1 MEPSKVKNKYSRLLA
16 LIGVLFILGIALR
29 LFDVTDPPLD
39 FHAWRQLRSASI
51 ARKLYYDVLPTAGDE
66 LQEKASQLGSFEPL
80 EPPIFERMVALAYR
94 LAGQEQL
101 WIARV
106 LAIVTWVLG
115 GLPLYLLARRLT
127 SPRGAVVSLAYYLFL
142 PFSVIVSRSFLPDV
156 PMTVMMLTSIYFI
169 YRWAESPTLVFAV
182 LAGLFS
188 GGAILIK
195 VFAAYPLVFVMV
207 LMLLSSLGISKAI
220 KNPQVWLMGT
230 LLIAIP
236 GIYYFAIRSGSASSY
251 FADWVFPFS
260 SLLLKPWL
268 YFRWAVALHRTVTI
282 PAVVASLIGLFF
294 ARGKERL
301 FLISLWLG
309 YFFIGIS
316 VPSLIISHSYYQT
329 ILIPIAALSL
339 APFGERVLSWTSRRT
354 EYWRTLAVG
363 TLLISIGFL
372 SQKSINLLLAND
384 YRDEVL
390 GWVKMGR
397 ELPDDG
403 SIIGLTH
410 DYNTRLRYYGWTLV
424 DQWPH
429 ATDFEMQVLA
439 GGNYDPSDPAVARGF
454 IDRTKGYDYFL
465 VTLFN
470 ELEQQQALETF
481 LYETYSLTEGD
492 GYSLFYLSEKRE

>member
-1 MEPSKVKNKYSRLLA
+1 MEPSKVKNKYSRLLV
-16 LIGVLFILGIALR
+16 LIGVLFILGVALR

-51 ARKLYYDVLPTAGDE
+51 ARKFYYDILPTAGDE

-94 LAGQEQL
+94 LVGQEQL
-101 WIARV
+101 WVARV

-127 SPRGAVVSLAYYLFL
+127 SQRGAVVSLAYYLFL
-142 PFSVIVSRSFLPDV
+142 PFSVIVSRTFLPDV

-169 YRWAESPTLVFAV
+169 YRWAEKPTLVFAV

-195 VFAAYPLVFVMV
+195 VFAAYPLVFVIVIMV
-207 LMLLSSLGISKAI
+207 LNSLGISKAI
-220 KNPQVWLMGT
+220 KNPQVWLMGI

-236 GIYYFAIRSGSASSY
+236 GIYYFIIRSGSAASY

-260 SLLLKPWL
+260 SLMLRPWF
-268 YFRWAVALHRTVTI
+268 YFRWAVALHRTITV
-282 PAVVASLIGLFF
+282 PALLVAALSIFMVGG
-294 ARGKERL
+294 RGRL
-301 FLISLWLG
+301 LLISLWLG

-339 APFGERVLSWTSRRT
+339 APFGESALSWISRRT
-354 EYWRTLAVG
+354 EHWRALGVG
-363 TLLISIGFL
+363 VLLISIGFL
-372 SQKSINLLLAND
+372 SQKSITLLLAND

-390 GWVKMGR
+390 GWKKMGR
-397 ELPDDG
+397 ELPEDG
-403 SIIGLTH
+403 NIIGLTH

-454 IDRTKGYDYFL
+454 TERTEGYDYFL
-465 VTLFN
+465 VTLYN
-470 ELEQQQALETF
+470 ELEQQKALETF
-481 LYETYSLTEGD
+481 LYETYSVTEGD
-492 GYSLFYLSEKRE
+492 GYSLFHLSEKKE

>member
-1 MEPSKVKNKYSRLLA
+1 MEPVKVKNKSSRLLA
-16 LIGVLFILGIALR
+16 LIGVLFILGTVLR
-29 LFDVTDPPLD
+29 LFDLTNPPLD

-51 ARKLYYDVLPTAGDE
+51 ARKFYYDVLPLADDE

-80 EPPIFERMVALAYR
+80 EPPIFERIVALAYR
-94 LAGQEQL
+94 LVGQEQL
-101 WIARV
+101 WVARV
-106 LAIVTWVLG
+106 LAIVTWILG

-127 SPRGAVVSLAYYLFL
+127 SRRGAVVSLAYYLFL
-142 PFSVIVSRSFLPDV
+142 PFSVVVSRSFLPDV

-169 YRWAESPTLVFAV
+169 YRWAERPTLVFAV

-195 VFAAYPLVFVMV
+195 VFAAYPLVFVMLLIV
-207 LMLLSSLGISKAI
+207 LSSLGISKAI
-220 KNPQVWLMGT
+220 KNPQVWLMGI
-230 LLIAIP
+230 LLVAIP

-260 SLLLKPWL
+260 SLVFKPWL
-268 YFRWAVALHRTVTI
+268 YFRWAVALHRTITI
-282 PAVVASLIGLFF
+282 PALLVAALSIFMVGG
-294 ARGKERL
+294 RGRL
-301 FLISLWLG
+301 LLISLWLG

-339 APFGERVLSWTSRRT
+339 APLGERALSWTDRRT
-354 EYWRTLAVG
+354 EHWGAIGVG
-363 TLLISIGFL
+363 VLLISIGFL
-372 SQKSINLLLAND
+372 SQKSITLLIAND

-390 GWVKMGR
+390 GWKKMGR

-439 GGNYDPSDPAVARGF
+439 GGNYDPSDPAVIQGF
-454 IDRTKGYDYFL
+454 INRTEGYDYFL
-465 VTLFN
+465 VTLFG
-470 ELEQQQALETF
+470 ELEQQKALGSF
-481 LYETYSLTEGD
+481 LYGTYPFTTGD
-492 GYSLFYLSEKRE
+492 GYT